1 MMQLEVVSL
10 DNKLTEALDQ
20 PPNISLKHK
29 WRHLISFFMSVDT
42 WIKHGDRL

>member
-1 MMQLEVVSL
+1 MHLEVASL
-10 DNKLTEALDQ
+10 DNQLTEALDQ